1 MTAYQSICGSNVI
14 SKASLSSVAPT
25 RCAVSVRFLD
35 PAGKTDLG
43 LFFGGS
49 LERGFQVNQ
58 ISQAFKDEKEVEA

>member
-14 SKASLSSVAPT
+14 SKTSLPSVAPT

-35 PAGKTDLG
+35 PARKTDLG

-49 LERGFQVNQ
+49 MESSFQVNQ
-58 ISQAFKDEKEVEA
+58 MSQAFKDEKEVEA

>member
-14 SKASLSSVAPT
+14 SKASLPSVAPT

-43 LFFGGS
+43 QFFGGS
-49 LERGFQVNQ
+49 MESSFQVNQ
-58 ISQAFKDEKEVEA
+58 ISQAFKDKKEVEA